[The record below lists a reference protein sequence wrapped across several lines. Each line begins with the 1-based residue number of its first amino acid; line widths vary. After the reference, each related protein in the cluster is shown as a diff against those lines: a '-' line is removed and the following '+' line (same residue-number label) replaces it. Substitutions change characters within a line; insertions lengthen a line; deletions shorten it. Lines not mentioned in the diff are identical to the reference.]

1 MRNFTQEESAR
12 IRREMRKRRAIIHVW
27 PHAGG
32 LLRAR
37 IRRRMKLRRLERM
50 KLRRLEI
57 MRRKLDVLPPVV
69 DEAMPYNRCF
79 PPESHHLRACLS
91 EFLQVTGQGELS
103 WIWNNE

>member
-12 IRREMRKRRAIIHVW
+12 IRREMRKRQAIIHVW
-27 PHAGG
+27 PHAGA

-37 IRRRMKLRRLERM
+37 IRRRQWM

-79 PPESHHLRACLS
+79 PPESHDLRACLS
-91 EFLQVTGQGELS
+91 EFLHVTGQGELS